1 MPPENSGYAY
11 AAYAAAIT
19 VYTVYV
25 ISIWWR
31 GRALAARIRAVTLAD
46 RSAPPRT

>member
-1 MPPENSGYAY
+1 MPPENAGYAY

-31 GRALAARIRAVTLAD
+31 GRALATRIRAAARAVGQTPAE
-46 RSAPPRT
+46 R

>member
-1 MPPENSGYAY
+1 MPPENAGYAY

-31 GRALAARIRAVTLAD
+31 GRALAKRIRTAARAAGQTPAEQ
-46 RSAPPRT
+46 

>member
-31 GRALAARIRAVTLAD
+31 GRTLAVRIRAMGAD
-46 RSAPPRT
+46 RSGPSET